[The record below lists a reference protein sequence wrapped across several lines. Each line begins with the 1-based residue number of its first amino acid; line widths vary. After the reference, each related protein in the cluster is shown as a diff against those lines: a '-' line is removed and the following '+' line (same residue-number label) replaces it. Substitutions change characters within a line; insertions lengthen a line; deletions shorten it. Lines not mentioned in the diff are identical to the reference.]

1 MLSLYVITS
10 LSLSLAYQVHP
21 GMPYTLSIPCG
32 ESFIVPVITTANA
45 RDIVRL
51 RRRSGRQ
58 TSKTQLLDMQARLL
72 RDVLD
77 PATKPTDAAMCAR
90 AFDVLEERL
99 RILKGKPLPGQL
111 RPDLR
116 LEQKPKRI
124 PPTFSSL
131 EAIDVTETPKES
143 LSLLPEGPGTPPPG
157 GTVGTAS
164 SV

>member
-1 MLSLYVITS
+1 
-10 LSLSLAYQVHP
+10 
-21 GMPYTLSIPCG
+21 
-32 ESFIVPVITTANA
+32 
-45 RDIVRL
+45 
-51 RRRSGRQ
+51 
-58 TSKTQLLDMQARLL
+58 
-72 RDVLD
+72 
-77 PATKPTDAAMCAR
+77 MCAR

-143 LSLLPEGPGTPPPG
+143 LSLLPEGRGTPPPG
-157 GTVGTAS
+157 GAVGTAS